1 MVPNGDER
9 QGQVLEFKGDK
20 LKQKAIDV
28 SPNRVH
34 TSPAS
39 TTQTCINRSNVIQA
53 DRSIKRNTHEHYDTL
68 LFHANAWCSYGDF
81 NPVLAEE
88 VLDIGGAANRSIHH
102 SYWQFYISLH
112 STKTHHN
119 YTNNRDYPEEVVE
132 TGISAIDPMMGVA
145 RGQKIPLF
153 SGAWSAIMRLQRILC
168 VKAV

>member
-88 VLDIGGAANRSIHH
+88 VLDIGGEPIQIYILAQHKNTSQLEQRDKENKYEAKYDGDDGAAAEEEDNFCVVFGST
-102 SYWQFYISLH
+102 SYNLIY
-112 STKTHHN
+112 
-119 YTNNRDYPEEVVE
+119 
-132 TGISAIDPMMGVA
+132 G
-145 RGQKIPLF
+145 
-153 SGAWSAIMRLQRILC
+153 
-168 VKAV
+168 